1 MPKKSF
7 QTAPKPVSQVS
18 QADIEAFEKG
28 GVGKDKNTHTHIT
41 SNVCNKEILKRL
53 SVDIPENTH
62 TRFKTACSATGH
74 KMTKEILDF
83 IKQRTIELEKEAG
96 LTIN

>member
-1 MPKKSF
+1 MAKKSF
-7 QTAPKPVSQVS
+7 QTAPKPVNQVS

-28 GVGKDKNTHTHIT
+28 GVGKDKNTHNHIT
-41 SNVCNKEILKRL
+41 SNVGNKEILKRL